1 MTVEDL
7 WHVKL
12 PSGDILTVTLDQLD
26 GAFADGHV
34 NESTLVRQAGTPEWS
49 TLGAIAGLDEAVP
62 VAAAPPPRARSASSA
77 PRVDPFVVPTPAYPI
92 APSSMAPMAFD
103 LDDELAF
110 ATKKKPIG
118 VVLAVCGACA
128 FLILAAV
135 GLGSADA
142 PAVAAVAAAAQ
153 NAKTETHLS
162 APPQAPVQATVEP
175 VKVAEPIAPQ
185 LTEAQKKAV
194 QAADKKLKQK
204 AGRKAA
210 PAKKPAKDP
219 FVKGGSK
226 HDPLNKSL

>member
-1 MTVEDL
+1 MTVQDL

-34 NESTLVRQAGTPEWS
+34 TESTLVRQAGNPEWS
-49 TLGAIAGLDEAVP
+49 TLGAIAGLDEVVP
-62 VAAAPPPRARSASSA
+62 VARTAPPPAPLASSA
-77 PRVDPFVVPTPAYPI
+77 PRVDPFVVPTPGYPI

-110 ATKKKPIG
+110 APKKKPIG

-135 GLGSADA
+135 GLGSTGA
-142 PAVAAVAAAAQ
+142 PAVAAAAQ

-162 APPQAPVQATVEP
+162 AAPQAPAQAAVEP
-175 VKVAEPIAPQ
+175 AKVAEPVAPQ

-204 AGRKAA
+204 AGKKAA

-219 FVKGGSK
+219 FVKGGNK
-226 HDPLNKSL
+226 HDPLNKNL

>member
-1 MTVEDL
+1 MTVQDL

-34 NESTLVRQAGTPEWS
+34 DASTLVREAGTTEWS
-49 TLGAIAGLDEAVP
+49 TLGAMAGLDEAGP
-62 VAAAPPPRARSASSA
+62 VARPAPAPSA
-77 PRVDPFVVPTPAYPI
+77 PRVDPFVVPTPGYPM

-110 ATKKKPIG
+110 APKRKPVG
-118 VVLAVCGACA
+118 AVLAVCGACA
-128 FLILAAV
+128 FLILAAI
-135 GLGSADA
+135 GLGNSSA
-142 PAVAAVAAAAQ
+142 PAVAAATQ

-162 APPQAPVQATVEP
+162 APPQAPVQAAAVEP
-175 VKVAEPIAPQ
+175 AKVAEPVAPQ

-204 AGRKAA
+204 AGKKAA

-226 HDPLNKSL
+226 HDPLNKTL